1 MNIFIF
7 DKKLNRLGLANSYGY
22 LKITNCYNKVGSLD
36 IHLSSTLENFELLKK
51 DNIIY
56 RSGDEEAF
64 YIENRQIV
72 SDENGEEI
80 LKVSA
85 KSLSKWLDRRIV
97 WDKTVLKGYVS
108 EIINNLITLNV
119 ISPNDLNRVIDI
131 FSVDRVNIGSI
142 IEYQNSYGNLLDE
155 IEKLC
160 KAHELGFKTGLDH
173 RNKKLIFKVYKGSNR
188 TINQS
193 ANQRCIFSKNFNN
206 LISSEYTDSIND
218 YKNTCLIA
226 GAGEDINRKKASII
240 SGAGL
245 ERYELFVDA
254 RDLSDKETVNEVET
268 QIDDIRYGEMLL
280 TRAKNKLGEHKEI
293 ETFEAVIDIQREN
306 TKYKRDFFL
315 GDIVTIKD
323 EKLNLKVDTRITQI
337 EEVYSKNGYTLL
349 ATLGENI
356 PTILDKIKKG

>member
-36 IHLSSTLENFELLKK
+36 IHLPSTLENFELLKK

-119 ISPNDLNRVIDI
+119 ISSNDLNRVIDI
-131 FSVDRVNIGSI
+131 F
-142 IEYQNSYGNLLDE
+142 
-155 IEKLC
+155 
-160 KAHELGFKTGLDH
+160 
-173 RNKKLIFKVYKGSNR
+173 
-188 TINQS
+188 
-193 ANQRCIFSKNFNN
+193 
-206 LISSEYTDSIND
+206 
-218 YKNTCLIA
+218 
-226 GAGEDINRKKASII
+226 
-240 SGAGL
+240 
-245 ERYELFVDA
+245 
-254 RDLSDKETVNEVET
+254 
-268 QIDDIRYGEMLL
+268 
-280 TRAKNKLGEHKEI
+280 
-293 ETFEAVIDIQREN
+293 
-306 TKYKRDFFL
+306 
-315 GDIVTIKD
+315 
-323 EKLNLKVDTRITQI
+323 
-337 EEVYSKNGYTLL
+337 
-349 ATLGENI
+349 
-356 PTILDKIKKG
+356 

>member
-7 DKKLNRLGLANSYGY
+7 DKELNRIGLANSYSY
-22 LKITNCYNKVGSLD
+22 LKTTNCYNKVGSLD
-36 IHLSSTLENFELLKK
+36 IHVPSTLENFELLKK

-64 YIENRQIV
+64 YIENRQII
-72 SDENGEEI
+72 SSENGEEV
-80 LKVSA
+80 LKISA

-97 WDKTVLKGYVS
+97 WDKKVLKGYVS
-108 EIINNLITLNV
+108 QIIHSLITFNV
-119 ISPNDLNRVIDI
+119 ISPSDLNRVISQFTI
-131 FSVDRVNIGSI
+131 ENNNLGNV

-160 KAHELGFKTGLDH
+160 KAHELGFKTQLDYI
-173 RNKKLIFKVYKGSNR
+173 NKKLIFKLYEGSNR

-193 ANQRCIFSKNFNN
+193 VNQRCIFSKSFSN

-226 GAGEDINRKKASII
+226 GAGEDINRKKATII
-240 SGAGL
+240 NGTGL

-254 RDLSDKETVNEVET
+254 RDLSDKETINEVET
-268 QIDDIRYGEMLL
+268 VISDVRYNDMLL
-280 TRAKNKLGEHKEI
+280 TRGESKLGEHKKI
-293 ETFEAVIDIQREN
+293 ETFEAIIDVTREN

-315 GDIVTIKD
+315 GDIVTTKD

-337 EEVYSKNGYTLL
+337 EEVYTKNGYTLL

-356 PTILDKIKKG
+356 PTIVDKIKKG